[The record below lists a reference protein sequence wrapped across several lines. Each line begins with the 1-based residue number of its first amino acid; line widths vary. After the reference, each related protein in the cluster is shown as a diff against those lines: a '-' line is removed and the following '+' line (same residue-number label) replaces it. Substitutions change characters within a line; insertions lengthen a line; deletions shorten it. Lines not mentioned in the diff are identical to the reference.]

1 MSQKPDSESPPPLP
15 RRELTPPKSLQGGEG
30 DAFPVAVEHHCLA
43 MFSDPNPDWLE
54 IPRTATG
61 IRGARPR
68 LVRQLLDHLFP
79 SNLVLGYLV
88 VVRHTTKATPLL
100 GQPTSPR
107 WHDARSTTSTLTGR
121 NFISPLTR
129 RRFLHELT
137 GPRFFHL
144 FVPSIRSKPIPRLE
158 IGRFFERF
166 SDSGRIDRRAG
177 VVLGDLGSGEGRVG
191 GEASRHVIESS
202 VAESLDGVEEEKEE
216 EEEEIDRRASVE
228 EIGGERKKF

>member
-15 RRELTPPKSLQGGEG
+15 PCELTPPKTLQGGEG

-43 MFSDPNPDWLE
+43 MFSDPDPDWLE

-88 VVRHTTKATPLL
+88 VVRYTTKATPLL

-137 GPRFFHL
+137 NPHT
-144 FVPSIRSKPIPRLE
+144 VSSIFRSVHS
-158 IGRFFERF
+158 FQT
-166 SDSGRIDRRAG
+166 
-177 VVLGDLGSGEGRVG
+177 
-191 GEASRHVIESS
+191 
-202 VAESLDGVEEEKEE
+202 
-216 EEEEIDRRASVE
+216 
-228 EIGGERKKF
+228 